1 MDLGSATA
9 SLCNVTVENY
19 PFELTRLSYITFRR
33 LKCFLEDCQPNLK
46 TYHFQLI
53 CNLGR

>member
-19 PFELTRLSYITFRR
+19 PFELTRLSYKTFR
-33 LKCFLEDCQPNLK
+33 LKCFLEDFVNQ
-46 TYHFQLI
+46 I
-53 CNLGR
+53 